1 MRGKRFFDLC
11 LLLPAAPFLGLVVG
25 GLALAVWAVDGRPVF
40 FSQPR
45 LGRGRR
51 PFQIWKLRSM
61 TLEPDPRQRRP
72 TRLGGWMRQR
82 GLDEIPQLVNV
93 LVGDMSL
100 VGPRP
105 LTPEDAARL
114 EQQHAPFAARFEV
127 PPGITGLAQ
136 VCGARGAALTARLD
150 ADYARTRSAALDLQI
165 LVRTLWIN
173 VVGKRR
179 GARALP
185 PEEPSPR

>member
-1 MRGKRFFDLC
+1 MRGKRLFDLC
-11 LLLPAAPFLGLVVG
+11 LLLPAAPFFLLAVAV
-25 GLALAVWAVDGRPVF
+25 LALGVWVVDGRPLF

-45 LGRGRR
+45 WGRNRR
-51 PFQIWKLRSM
+51 PFRIWKLRTM
-61 TLEPDPRQRRP
+61 TTEADPRHRRP
-72 TRLGGWMRQR
+72 TRFGGWMRRR
-82 GLDEIPQLVNV
+82 GLDEIPQLLNV
-93 LVGDMSL
+93 LAGDMSL

-105 LTPEDAARL
+105 LIPEDCARL
-114 EQQHAPFAARFEV
+114 LEQHAPFAARFDV

-150 ADYARTRSAALDLQI
+150 ADYARTRTARGDFLI

-179 GARALP
+179 GARSLP
-185 PEEPSPR
+185 PEEPSPT